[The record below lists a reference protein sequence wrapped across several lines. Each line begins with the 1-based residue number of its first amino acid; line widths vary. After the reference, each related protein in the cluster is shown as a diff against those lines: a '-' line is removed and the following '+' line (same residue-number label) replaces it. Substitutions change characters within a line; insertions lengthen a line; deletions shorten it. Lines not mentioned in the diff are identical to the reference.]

1 MNAKNITIAALVFIV
16 AVMWYKS
23 CNYLPQKPTVIH
35 TKSVQRYKDT
45 IRLIQTKYAT
55 VYQRISESQRPDTIW
70 KQVLRID
77 TVTGNV
83 DSWVAVQIVRGAECL
98 EVQPFKDSIISTDS
112 ANIVALEQAVEDCT
126 KAYNKANN
134 ALPTWK
140 RIAYVAVI
148 AFTGKTLIDLISR

>member
-1 MNAKNITIAALVFIV
+1 MRDKDAAFLITALIV
-16 AVMWYKS
+16 VIVVVMQLCES
-23 CNYLPQKPTVIH
+23 NPQKPTVIH

-70 KQVLRID
+70 QQVLRID

-83 DSWVAVQIVRGAECL
+83 DSFIAVQIVRGAECL

-140 RIAYVAVI
+140 RIAYGALI
-148 AFTGKTLIDLISR
+148 ALTGKTLIDN